1 MLNDAGLIVAGLV
14 LLYFGA
20 EGLVRGSSAVALK
33 LGLSPL
39 VVGLTVVAYGT
50 SMPELIVSVKS
61 ALAGQSGIAV
71 GNVVGSN
78 IFNVGVILGIAAII
92 CPIKVNFQLVKI
104 DVPIMIGATLLMMF
118 FFRDGALARWEAGV
132 LFAGIIIYTIGS
144 VLFAKKT
151 TTPEVRAEFEESLKH
166 PTKPLWMDILFIVGG
181 LGLLVFGSNFLV
193 DGSISIAR
201 AWGVSEAI
209 IGLTIV
215 AAGTSTPELAAS
227 IVAALKKEPDIAIGN
242 IVGSNIY
249 NILCILGA
257 AGLIAPINAGGVA
270 WLDLSVMLGFAL
282 LLVPILWSGF
292 IIKRLEAGILLACYG
307 GYLFWLWP
315 K

>member
-1 MLNDAGLIVAGLV
+1 MMNDAFLIVAGLV

-104 DVPIMIGATLLMMF
+104 DVPIMIGVTLLMLF
-118 FFRDGALARWEAGV
+118 FFRDGALAKWEAGV
-132 LFAGIIIYTIGS
+132 LFTGIIIYTVGS
-144 VLFAKKT
+144 IIYAKKT
-151 TTPEVRAEFEESLKH
+151 TTPEVKAEFEESLKH
-166 PTKPLWMDILFIVGG
+166 PSKPLWMDILFILGG

-193 DGSISIAR
+193 NGSISIAR

-215 AAGTSTPELAAS
+215 AVGTSTPELAAS
-227 IVAALKKEPDIAIGN
+227 IVAALKKEPDIAIGG

-270 WLDLSVMLGFAL
+270 WVDMFVMLGFSL

-292 IIKRLEAGILLACYG
+292 IIKRWEGGVLLAIYG

>member
-1 MLNDAGLIVAGLV
+1 MLVDILFILGGLV

-78 IFNVGVILGIAAII
+78 IFNIGVILGVASII
-92 CPIKVNFQLVKI
+92 CPIKVNFQLVKM
-104 DVPIMIGATLLMMF
+104 DVPIMLFVTLLVMF
-118 FFRDGALARWEAGV
+118 FFRDGRLARWEAGV
-132 LFAGIIIYTIGS
+132 LFAGILLYSVGSIIY
-144 VLFAKKT
+144 AKRT
-151 TTPEVRAEFEESLKH
+151 TTPDVTAEFEESLEHSK
-166 PTKPLWMDILFIVGG
+166 KPLWMDISFILGG
-181 LGLLVFGSNFLV
+181 LVILVIGSRLLV
-193 DGSISIAR
+193 DGSISLAR
-201 AWGVSEAI
+201 AFGVSEAV

-270 WLDLSVMLGFAL
+270 WTDMFVMLGVSVL
-282 LLVPILWSGF
+282 LLPILWTGF
-292 IIKRLEAGILLACYG
+292 VIKRWEGAVLIVIYL
-307 GYLFWLWP
+307 GYLAWLWP

>member
-1 MLNDAGLIVAGLV
+1 MILDFGWIIAGLV

-20 EGLVRGSSAVALK
+20 EGLVRGSAALALK
-33 LGLSPL
+33 LGLTPL

-50 SMPELIVSVKS
+50 STPEMVVSVKA

-78 IFNVGVILGIAAII
+78 IFNIAVILGIASMI
-92 CPIKVNFQLVKI
+92 CPIKVNFQLVKV
-104 DVPIMIGATLLMMF
+104 DVPIMIGVTLLLMAF
-118 FFRDGALARWEAGV
+118 FIGGTLERWQAGI
-132 LFAGIIIYTIGS
+132 LFAGIICYSVGS
-144 VLFAKKT
+144 VIYAKKT
-151 TTPEVRAEFEESLKH
+151 TTPDVTAEFEESLEDEKR
-166 PTKPLWMDILFIVGG
+166 PSPVWKDLAFLIGG
-181 LGLLVFGSNFLV
+181 LVVLVVGSRMLV
-193 DGSISIAR
+193 DGSIAVAR

-227 IVAALKKEPDIAIGN
+227 VVAALKKEPDIAIGN

-257 AGLIAPINAGGVA
+257 AGLIMPMSMGGVT
-270 WLDLSVMLGFAL
+270 WFDMFVMLGFSV
-282 LLVPILWSGF
+282 LLVPILISGF
-292 IIKRLEAGILLACYG
+292 TIKRWEGARL
-307 GYLFWLWP
+307 
-315 K
+315 

>member
-1 MLNDAGLIVAGLV
+1 MMNDVFFIVVGLV

-50 SMPELIVSVKS
+50 SMPELLVSVKS

-78 IFNVGVILGIAAII
+78 IFNIAVILAIAAII

-104 DVPIMIGATLLMMF
+104 DVPIMIGVTLLMMF
-118 FFRDGALARWEAGV
+118 FFRDGALAQWEAGV
-132 LFAGIIIYTIGS
+132 LFAGIVTYTVGS
-144 VLFAKKT
+144 ILYAKKT
-151 TTPEVRAEFEESLKH
+151 TTQDVKAEFDESLDRPK
-166 PTKPLWMDILFIVGG
+166 KPLWMDILFILGG
-181 LGLLVFGSNFLV
+181 LGLLVVGSNFLV

-227 IVAALKKEPDIAIGN
+227 IVAALKKEPDIAIGG

-270 WLDLSVMLGFAL
+270 WVDMFVMLGVSV

-292 IIKRLEAGILLACYG
+292 TIKRWEGGVLLVIYS

>member
-20 EGLVRGSSAVALK
+20 EALVRGSSAVALK

-50 SMPELIVSVKS
+50 STPELIVSVKS

-118 FFRDGALARWEAGV
+118 FFRDGALARWEAGI
-132 LFAGIIIYTIGS
+132 LFAGIIVYTIGS

-151 TTPEVRAEFEESLKH
+151 TTPEVKAEFEESLKH
-166 PTKPLWMDILFIVGG
+166 PTKPLWMDLLYILGG

-282 LLVPILWSGF
+282 LLVPILWTGF
-292 IIKRLEAGILLACYG
+292 IIKRWEAGILLAFYG